1 MKKRM
6 SVVVVI
12 VIGSLSGSLFAE
24 QIAYVTD
31 SLRLRLYTNPST
43 ASEIIH
49 TLESGDS
56 VVVLN
61 SQGAF
66 SQVRTDAGSTGWVK
80 SAFLVQ
86 EPPAKLLYYTV
97 SEQNKQLE
105 QQIKELQNSA
115 ANKNDVE
122 TNQIIQLEQA
132 LVEQQQTNR
141 LLQEEISSL
150 KQKSQRQDSFESN
163 IDSNHSNATI
173 NLARAFSNYIL
184 IAAGIIAGLLLF
196 GFLVG
201 IKFSSWRM
209 QKRLYGFRLG

>member
-6 SVVVVI
+6 SAVVVI
-12 VIGSLSGSLFAE
+12 VIGGLSGLLFAE

-31 SLRLRLYTNPST
+31 SLRLRLYTSPS
-43 ASEIIH
+43 AESEIIH

-56 VVVLN
+56 VVVFN

-66 SQVRTDAGSTGWVK
+66 SQVRTDEGSTGWVK

-115 ANKNDVE
+115 ANKNDTE

-132 LVEQQQTNR
+132 LVEQQQSNR

-150 KQKSQRQDSFESN
+150 KQKSQHQDSFDSN
-163 IDSNHSNATI
+163 INSNHSNAII
-173 NLARAFSNYIL
+173 NRARSFSNYIFM
-184 IAAGIIAGLLLF
+184 AAGIIAGLLLF

-209 QKRLYGFRLG
+209 QKRLHGFRLG

>member
-6 SVVVVI
+6 SAVVVI
-12 VIGSLSGSLFAE
+12 VIGSLSGPLFAE
-24 QIAYVTD
+24 QIAYITD

-66 SQVRTDAGSTGWVK
+66 SQVCTDADSTGWVK
-80 SAFLVQ
+80 SAFLVE
-86 EPPAKLLYYTV
+86 EPPTKLLYYTV

-105 QQIKELQNSA
+105 QQIKELQNNA

-132 LVEQQQTNR
+132 LVEQQQTNH

-150 KQKSQRQDSFESN
+150 KQKSQRQDSFDSN

-173 NLARAFSNYIL
+173 NLARSFSKHIL
-184 IAAGIIAGLLLF
+184 IAASIIAGLLLF

-209 QKRLYGFRLG
+209 QKRLHGFRLG

>member
-6 SVVVVI
+6 SAVVVI
-12 VIGSLSGSLFAE
+12 VIGSLSGPLFAE
-24 QIAYVTD
+24 QIAYITD

-66 SQVRTDAGSTGWVK
+66 SQVRTDADSTGWVK
-80 SAFLVQ
+80 SAFLVE

-105 QQIKELQNSA
+105 QQIKELQNNA

-132 LVEQQQTNR
+132 LVEQQQTNH

-150 KQKSQRQDSFESN
+150 KQKSQRQDSFDSN

-173 NLARAFSNYIL
+173 NLARSFSKHIL
-184 IAAGIIAGLLLF
+184 IAASIIAGLLLF

-209 QKRLYGFRLG
+209 QKRLHGFRLG

>member
-6 SVVVVI
+6 SAVVVI
-12 VIGSLSGSLFAE
+12 VIGSLSGPLFAE
-24 QIAYVTD
+24 QIAYITD

-43 ASEIIH
+43 ASKIIH

-66 SQVRTDAGSTGWVK
+66 SQVRTDADSTGWVK
-80 SAFLVQ
+80 SAFLVE

-105 QQIKELQNSA
+105 QQIKELQNNA

-132 LVEQQQTNR
+132 LVEQQQTNH

-150 KQKSQRQDSFESN
+150 KQKSQRQDSFDSN

-173 NLARAFSNYIL
+173 NLARSFSKHIL
-184 IAAGIIAGLLLF
+184 IAASIIAGLLLF

-209 QKRLYGFRLG
+209 QKRLHGFRLG

>member
-6 SVVVVI
+6 SAVVVI
-12 VIGSLSGSLFAE
+12 VIGSLSGPLFAE
-24 QIAYVTD
+24 QIAYITD

-66 SQVRTDAGSTGWVK
+66 SQVRTDADSTGWVK
-80 SAFLVQ
+80 SEFLFE
-86 EPPAKLLYYTV
+86 EPPAKLIYYTV

-105 QQIKELQNSA
+105 QQIKELQNNA

-132 LVEQQQTNR
+132 LVEQQQTNH

-150 KQKSQRQDSFESN
+150 KQKSQRQDSFDSN

-173 NLARAFSNYIL
+173 NLARSFSKHIL
-184 IAAGIIAGLLLF
+184 IAASIIAGLLLF

-209 QKRLYGFRLG
+209 QKRLHGFRLG